1 MSYKKG
7 ESISLVQNDQLY
19 KSTGKGL
26 QYFYYFKYVK
36 LTQVR
41 CSKCYVVKYFE
52 GSNAVKTTSM
62 HNYTTPLFC
71 CTLEGRNRSTKR
83 STTSHRGW
91 PTAKKH
97 AKSSKLQDLGSI
109 YSFLLMSNKNLS
121 FLLSNI
127 TQEQKIGVV
136 F

>member
-1 MSYKKG
+1 M
-7 ESISLVQNDQLY
+7 
-19 KSTGKGL
+19 GL
-26 QYFYYFKYVK
+26 FFYSDKRYFG
-36 LTQVR
+36 LRLGAQ
-41 CSKCYVVKYFE
+41 SSYVVKYFE

-91 PTAKKH
+91 PTAKK
-97 AKSSKLQDLGSI
+97 LRLGAQSVT
-109 YSFLLMSNKNLS
+109 
-121 FLLSNI
+121 LLSTLRDP
-127 TQEQKIGVV
+127 TQLRRRQCATRQQHSPKKVPVGSRG